1 MTETNNKYF
10 SNNSIT
16 FTKYILNIFEDFSYP
31 PRYSDHV
38 ENGILNLWSFEKE
51 MIDLYSLYNSHNFNT
66 FSEHISI
73 KCKIIIS
80 IIYPTKMILH

>member
-38 ENGILNLWSFEKE
+38 ENGILNL
-51 MIDLYSLYNSHNFNT
+51 
-66 FSEHISI
+66 
-73 KCKIIIS
+73 
-80 IIYPTKMILH
+80 